1 MMRYLELGGAFVLGT
16 AVIFVLSVFHAA
28 AVEVSRKPRLAIVT
42 NNSRDSVLEPED
54 DHKLAAA
61 A

>member
-16 AVIFVLSVFHAA
+16 AIIFVLSLFHAA

-42 NNSRDSVLEPED
+42 NNTRDSVLERPED
-54 DHKLAAA
+54 HDLTAAA
-61 A
+61 